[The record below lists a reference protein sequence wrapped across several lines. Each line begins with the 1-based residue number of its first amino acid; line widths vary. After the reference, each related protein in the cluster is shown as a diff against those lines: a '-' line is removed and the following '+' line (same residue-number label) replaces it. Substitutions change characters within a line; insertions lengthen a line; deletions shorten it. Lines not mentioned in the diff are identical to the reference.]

1 MMLRRKSA
9 VYSVVAL
16 MLCVAVYLNW
26 SYQRD
31 GGKQANETAGQK
43 ILGESKLVDKKEA
56 ATAKVKTEK
65 KGKEQDKTED
75 KETVAQSDY
84 FAQARLSRQ
93 KARDEAVSIFKQ
105 TSENANAEAAAK
117 EQANV
122 SISQMAENAVREARI
137 ESLVIAKGYKQCV
150 AFINNDGVNVIV
162 QKTEDGIAAAEVAK
176 IKDIV
181 LGETD
186 LAAETIKI
194 IETA

>member
-1 MMLRRKSA
+1 MMFRRRGA

-31 GGKQANETAGQK
+31 GAKLANGDNEVNNPK
-43 ILGESKLVDKKEA
+43 ILGESKLVDKKETT
-56 ATAKVKTEK
+56 ATDDKASK
-65 KGKEQDKTED
+65 DKTD
-75 KETVAQSDY
+75 KNAAVPQEDY

-105 TSENANAEAAAK
+105 TTENKNAEPAAK
-117 EQANV
+117 EQANL
-122 SISQMAENAVREARI
+122 SITQMAENAVRESRI
-137 ESLVIAKGYKQCV
+137 ENIVIAKGYKQCV

-162 QKTEDGIAAAEVAK
+162 QKTEEGIKEADVAK

-181 LGETD
+181 LSETD
-186 LAAETIKI
+186 IAAEAIKI
-194 IETA
+194 VETA